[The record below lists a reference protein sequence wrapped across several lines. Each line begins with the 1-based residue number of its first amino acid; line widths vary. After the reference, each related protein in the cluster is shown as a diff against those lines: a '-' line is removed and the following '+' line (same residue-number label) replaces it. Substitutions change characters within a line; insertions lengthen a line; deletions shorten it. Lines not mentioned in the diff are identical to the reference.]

1 MNIDLKFLE
10 PYLIYMIFAFL
21 GLLILYIKTY
31 TTEKAKMEV
40 LKSENKKLIEET
52 ERIKKDFQLEISK
65 RRYQYENKKEQYILF
80 FKLLDQFTNE
90 ANKSTQEKLLPILD
104 EFNRNFL
111 NSSSRN
117 DKKGEN
123 NATSVMSKK
132 IQRLTFE
139 ANESLIKI
147 KQETNTIRLIASD
160 RIIQKLDL
168 LELAYDKNMEQAIK
182 MMNDLPKQMMSND
195 QYGMKKSQREIEISA
210 LVIKE
215 IKDEIIELMRKELD
229 EI

>member
-65 RRYQYENKKEQYILF
+65 RRYQYESKKEQYILF

-104 EFNRNFL
+104 EFNC
-111 NSSSRN
+111 NSQ
-117 DKKGEN
+117 D
-123 NATSVMSKK
+123 
-132 IQRLTFE
+132 
-139 ANESLIKI
+139 LI
-147 KQETNTIRLIASD
+147 
-160 RIIQKLDL
+160 
-168 LELAYDKNMEQAIK
+168 
-182 MMNDLPKQMMSND
+182 
-195 QYGMKKSQREIEISA
+195 
-210 LVIKE
+210 
-215 IKDEIIELMRKELD
+215 
-229 EI
+229 

>member
-65 RRYQYENKKEQYILF
+65 RRYQYESKKEQYILF

-104 EFNRNFL
+104 EFNRNIL

>member
-65 RRYQYENKKEQYILF
+65 RRYQYESKKEQYILF

-104 EFNRNFL
+104 EFNINFL

>member
-65 RRYQYENKKEQYILF
+65 RRYQYESKKEQYILF

-111 NSSSRN
+111 NYSSRN